1 MNNYSNKAALIM
13 EDALDVLNA
22 LEKAGTKLEM
32 QIQNAAETSADTL
45 IFMKALADMRVQMKN
60 TVQILRSECQD
71 SDSEWECESDDEY
84 DSESDDDDSES
95 DVDDDECDC
104 HCDCECECRCESDCE
119 CNHATVVVLPDYIDT
134 AMAVFAVLSWVFLFL
149 AVKST
154 VKNEL

>member
-13 EDALDVLNA
+13 ENALDVLNA

-32 QIQNAAETSADTL
+32 QIQNAAETSADML

-60 TVQILRSECQD
+60 TVEILRSECQD
-71 SDSEWECESDDEY
+71 SDSEWECESSASESDDEY
-84 DSESDDDDSES
+84 DSES
-95 DVDDDECDC
+95 DDDECDC

-134 AMAVFAVLSWVFLFL
+134 VMAVFAVLSWVFLFL
-149 AVKST
+149 AVKTT

>member
-1 MNNYSNKAALIM
+1 MNNNYSNKAALIM
-13 EDALDVLNA
+13 ENALDVLNA

-32 QIQNAAETSADTL
+32 QIQNAAETSADML

-60 TVQILRSECQD
+60 TVEILRSECQD
-71 SDSEWECESDDEY
+71 SDSEWECESSASESDDEY
-84 DSESDDDDSES
+84 DSESDDG
-95 DVDDDECDC
+95 ECDC

-134 AMAVFAVLSWVFLFL
+134 VMAVFAVLSWVFLFL
-149 AVKST
+149 AVKTT

>member
-32 QIQNAAETSADTL
+32 QIQNAAETSADML

-60 TVQILRSECQD
+60 TVQILRSE

-84 DSESDDDDSES
+84 DSDSDDDDSES
-95 DVDDDECDC
+95 DDDDDECDC

-134 AMAVFAVLSWVFLFL
+134 AMAVFAVLSWVFLFM
-149 AVKST
+149 ACMFINST